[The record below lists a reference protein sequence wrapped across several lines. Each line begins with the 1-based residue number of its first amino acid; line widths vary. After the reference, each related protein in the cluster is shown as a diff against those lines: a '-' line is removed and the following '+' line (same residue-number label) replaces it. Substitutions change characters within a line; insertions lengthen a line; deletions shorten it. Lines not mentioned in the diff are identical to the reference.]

1 MKFYGISGIANK
13 LMISYLENRYQRVSV
28 YNNKPHNISS
38 SWIHVKHGVP
48 QGLILSQLLF
58 LIYIHDL
65 SLSVNKLANPILIA
79 DDITIIVYNANCDE
93 LKKH

>member
-1 MKFYGISGIANK
+1 
-13 LMISYLENRYQRVSV
+13 
-28 YNNKPHNISS
+28 
-38 SWIHVKHGVP
+38 VKHGVP
-48 QGLILSQLLF
+48 QGSILGQLLF
-58 LIYIHDL
+58 LLYIHDL